1 MEGSRARCHD
11 GKDRRVGTGGSGE
24 HGDRGDQQTG
34 EEAAEPVS
42 QVIGEREEPQSRA
55 KLLAKPPLREELAEL
70 CLFPIRVEAS
80 TLGSRSVALGRCG
93 SLSTRSNGRSWWR
106 LTRMS
111 TRRANEAQYSTRI
124 RRVRLPTR
132 RPMARRFLML
142 VLPWA

>member
-80 TLGSRSVALGRCG
+80 TLGSRSVALG
-93 SLSTRSNGRSWWR
+93 
-106 LTRMS
+106 
-111 TRRANEAQYSTRI
+111 A
-124 RRVRLPTR
+124 VRLALDEVERALLAAADPHEYSQSE
-132 RPMARRFLML
+132 
-142 VLPWA
+142 